1 MSIWRGGAPSHL
13 FPHSNPNVSRT
24 APYSRFSCY
33 ADRQRLASVG
43 GEGIWARAMRLL
55 DTETG
60 HFVEKDPQNTK
71 YAILSHTW
79 DREEQT
85 CKQLNALTL
94 QRVVWLGAYHHL
106 VLTQALP
113 TLPGK
118 IEDLDAKDLE
128 QRTSVAVG
136 LRAAWEADSPAPR
149 RTLQLTG
156 GPLNSLLGARFV
168 LKRRREWL
176 VTISQGIWTVR

>member
-85 CKQLNALTL
+85 CKQLRKIQKRHPLCLHPTNSPHTGQSTPLTF
-94 QRVVWLGAYHHL
+94 V
-106 VLTQALP
+106 
-113 TLPGK
+113 
-118 IEDLDAKDLE
+118 
-128 QRTSVAVG
+128 S
-136 LRAAWEADSPAPR
+136 S
-149 RTLQLTG
+149 
-156 GPLNSLLGARFV
+156 RFV
-168 LKRRREWL
+168 LVVHAHLCVTNTATHVRECSMYCGKF
-176 VTISQGIWTVR
+176 IY